1 MPSYYPPPR
10 SRERGM
16 ALFLVMIAIVVMG
29 ALVTGAFFAGRMDM
43 SGGLGSSTGQ
53 QAGEAAEAGL
63 SDIVANWPAS
73 YNAFGIGG
81 DSVLGTVTVASGLR
95 YTPTLTRLGG
105 GLYYLRSKGER
116 LDAAGNVMTTRL
128 LGSFLR
134 LVYPDLGIQAAVT
147 AKGNVTVGGNA
158 DISGIDTNPS
168 GWTGCS
174 APSNKGGVRSNQTV
188 SVGGSAT
195 VSGVPPIIQNDPT
208 VVDSIF
214 QTPFNTLLPLA
225 TKTINPGNYNGLQPS
240 ITGSPAVCNTTDPNN
255 WGEPYAPPTP
265 GVVTQC
271 QSYYPI
277 IHATGQIK
285 LQTGRGQGVL
295 LADGDVEL
303 RGNFVW
309 DGIILALGQV
319 KTNGSGNKV
328 TGAVLANDAQLGDL
342 TSFIGNP
349 TVTFSSCAVARAL
362 INSAT
367 VSPLA
372 ERSWVQLYQ

>member
-1 MPSYYPPPR
+1 M
-10 SRERGM
+10 
-16 ALFLVMIAIVVMG
+16 
-29 ALVTGAFFAGRMDM
+29 
-43 SGGLGSSTGQ
+43 
-53 QAGEAAEAGL
+53 
-63 SDIVANWPAS
+63 
-73 YNAFGIGG
+73 
-81 DSVLGTVTVASGLR
+81 
-95 YTPTLTRLGG
+95 
-105 GLYYLRSKGER
+105 
-116 LDAAGNVMTTRL
+116 
-128 LGSFLR
+128 
-134 LVYPDLGIQAAVT
+134 
-147 AKGNVTVGGNA
+147 
-158 DISGIDTNPS
+158 
-168 GWTGCS
+168 
-174 APSNKGGVRSNQTV
+174 
-188 SVGGSAT
+188 
-195 VSGVPPIIQNDPT
+195 
-208 VVDSIF
+208 
-214 QTPFNTLLPLA
+214 
-225 TKTINPGNYNGLQPS
+225 
-240 ITGSPAVCNTTDPNN
+240 
-255 WGEPYAPPTP
+255 
-265 GVVTQC
+265 VTQC